1 MDSNVTERL
10 QMLENLLITL
20 ARFLQENE
28 KVLSLKEYKGCY
40 EKLPN
45 GEREYIERLPQT
57 LEHLFGNKGGK
68 GRKGADRREGDNE
81 DSDESGQSDESVESV
96 DEEDR
101 DGGWLDEG
109 EDDGDEQE
117 DNGTE
122 CAGGSREKGAPSWD
136 DRRRLP
142 SISKLTIRS
151 SIYNILESCKIEKG
165 PGPFFQALSQDIPT
179 NGGLIG
185 AYFKICRYREIG
197 DIIKIH
203 RRFDLY
209 NFYLLATEY
218 RYCFRNR
225 LLQGAAK
232 ELAAG
237 IRSRDPSLGTI
248 ENIKKRLHSIVGL
261 GRGYD
266 AWVSELGHSGYLIA
280 LPLHISETEAA
291 DMFSSAK
298 GPVSQHYQQQS
309 PAGQMALPSRPM
321 QSRAQSYPSIGAPQ
335 PQYYTPQMASDN
347 RSRSTDELSNST
359 FREVSSMLSQ
369 PDPPLGMETRVSVRG
384 EEPTTG
390 LRIEAGQQAGRGASQ
405 PVERITRHEC
415 SSQPKAKRRRAN
427 CQTSSTSESIHYPQ
441 GLQGQWGRDAVGHD
455 SAGTAAESTLIT
467 PGTVGDR
474 EPAVNSS
481 DLINSQQLGDFSR
494 ALNQEVITTC
504 GGSPGLNHSIG
515 EYLYTSS
522 FLGTKSTSQNI
533 WYFQGA
539 RYTAR
544 RYA

>member
-1 MDSNVTERL
+1 MLLFHLIMDSNVTERL

-280 LPLHISETEAA
+280 LPLHISETE
-291 DMFSSAK
+291 
-298 GPVSQHYQQQS
+298 
-309 PAGQMALPSRPM
+309 
-321 QSRAQSYPSIGAPQ
+321 
-335 PQYYTPQMASDN
+335 
-347 RSRSTDELSNST
+347 
-359 FREVSSMLSQ
+359 
-369 PDPPLGMETRVSVRG
+369 
-384 EEPTTG
+384 
-390 LRIEAGQQAGRGASQ
+390 
-405 PVERITRHEC
+405 
-415 SSQPKAKRRRAN
+415 
-427 CQTSSTSESIHYPQ
+427 
-441 GLQGQWGRDAVGHD
+441 
-455 SAGTAAESTLIT
+455 
-467 PGTVGDR
+467 
-474 EPAVNSS
+474 
-481 DLINSQQLGDFSR
+481 
-494 ALNQEVITTC
+494 
-504 GGSPGLNHSIG
+504 
-515 EYLYTSS
+515 
-522 FLGTKSTSQNI
+522 
-533 WYFQGA
+533 
-539 RYTAR
+539 
-544 RYA
+544 